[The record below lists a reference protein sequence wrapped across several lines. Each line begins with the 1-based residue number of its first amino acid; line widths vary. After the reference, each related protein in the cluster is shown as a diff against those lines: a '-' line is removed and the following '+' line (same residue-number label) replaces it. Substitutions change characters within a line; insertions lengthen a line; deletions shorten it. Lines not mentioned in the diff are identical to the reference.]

1 MGVRRPESRSD
12 VMPTAEQGASA
23 EPVQVGSRSH
33 SLLLSPLMFQGE
45 KNKYSVPLASFIP
58 QSAVNRRIY
67 QETREDE
74 Q

>member
-1 MGVRRPESRSD
+1 MPPLSLFRSD
-12 VMPTAEQGASA
+12 
-23 EPVQVGSRSH
+23 PVRTL
-33 SLLLSPLMFQGE
+33 LLLSPLMFQGE